1 MGTFVDLSVA
11 TRDHARLSSRCT
23 RSSLLKTGAMCPA
36 PDGALP
42 DRMWHRWLQP
52 TSMASIRSSRAA
64 VEPHSA
70 MRTQAIIL
78 LFLALLLCSV
88 SPNAKASGVE
98 VCQLSGLVTAVIGTD
113 SEATHF
119 RLSVEDSRPVAC
131 LGFRSHDPDACAIYL
146 NQELA
151 LALSAGEASALTVGD
166 RVELVQTVVDMTAGS
181 EPGSQRVIWRSV
193 RECAE
198 RNED

>member
-1 MGTFVDLSVA
+1 MRARCSTPVD
-11 TRDHARLSSRCT
+11 
-23 RSSLLKTGAMCPA
+23 
-36 PDGALP
+36 ALP
-42 DRMWHRWLQP
+42 HRMWHRWLQP
-52 TSMASIRSSRAA
+52 TSMASMRSSWATA
-64 VEPHSA
+64 EPDTA
-70 MRTQAIIL
+70 MRRQAIIL
-78 LFLALLLCSV
+78 LFFALLLCGV
-88 SPNAKASGVE
+88 SSNAKASGVE

-119 RLSVEDSRPVAC
+119 RLSVEDSRPVSC

-166 RVELVQTVVDMTAGS
+166 RVALVQTVVDMTAGS
-181 EPGSQRVIWRSV
+181 EAGSQRVIWRSV

-198 RNED
+198 QDDN